1 MLKRKITFL
10 DSLARH
16 SDLNVIKKPL
26 GKLASEIYK
35 NFQQFST
42 AAELKQAITKEW
54 EIFFQNYI
62 KKKKLFDSLFDRIFE
77 VIKLNGK
84 CTHF

>member
-42 AAELKQAITKEW
+42 AAELKQAIIEEWKKISQIYKKNYLTKNSLKTNTNK
-54 EIFFQNYI
+54 IY
-62 KKKKLFDSLFDRIFE
+62 LFT
-77 VIKLNGK
+77 K
-84 CTHF
+84 